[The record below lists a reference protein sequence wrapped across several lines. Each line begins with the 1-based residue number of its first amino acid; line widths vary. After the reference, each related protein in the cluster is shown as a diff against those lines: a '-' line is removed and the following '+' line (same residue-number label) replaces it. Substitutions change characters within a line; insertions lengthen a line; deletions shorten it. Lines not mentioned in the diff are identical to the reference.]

1 MKHSLAILCCLL
13 VLCTALTGSAQDSEF
28 LEPFSSV
35 TRFLEAQ
42 QKATW
47 LFSAVEGDVIS
58 LVLTSTD
65 TLDPVLVLLSPTG
78 ARLYE
83 VDDYT
88 DENKNAVI
96 EAFTIPFS
104 GTYSIE
110 VSGFEQTSGTY
121 NLALYRG
128 YADGYRLNNFVDG
141 EEWQSTTQGEEV
153 FTVKNQSLTLL
164 QTQPQT
170 SLTVTSEAIEALST
184 FYVHASLNVTL
195 TVTQAQA
202 ADWVIGIGLIAMD
215 GSNDLIF
222 QINRL
227 GQWRVVNP
235 NGDHSTN
242 WVEHPALRK
251 DFSQSDLAI
260 LVQQGSVEFFYNGS
274 RVTQLVD
281 AISVPVKPT
290 LNLTS
295 NSDSLVAV
303 AVDEFA
309 MTIPMLVKGERI
321 IPRYVI
327 ISDPVIVARTLE
339 RQGLIA
345 PSGNL
350 LLHVPES
357 SVQAIAPGVSLLQLG
372 RGSTF
377 RTFILNTTVAI
388 NVTAD
393 SIAGCGVFAR
403 GVDDTHYVLAY
414 VDQSGAVG
422 IAERK
427 DMAFL
432 PGVFFERFSPAHT
445 KYSLTLVANE
455 ERILMFVTGRYV
467 GNIPHEAIAGLI
479 GNAVVNFGQNSTSC
493 LFENTWL
500 WSVS

>member
-1 MKHSLAILCCLL
+1 MKFYTL
-13 VLCTALTGSAQDSEF
+13 VLCCIFLLFTTLTGYAQDSEF

-35 TRFLEAQ
+35 TRFLEAG

-110 VSGFEQTSGTY
+110 VSGFEQSSGTY

-128 YADGYRLNNFVDG
+128 YAEGYRLNNLVDG
-141 EEWQSTTQGEEV
+141 EVWQSLTPNASA
-153 FTVKNQSLTLL
+153 FTVENQSLTLI
-164 QTQPQT
+164 QTEPQA
-170 SLTVTSEAIEALST
+170 SLTVMSETVEALST
-184 FYVHASLNVTL
+184 FYAHASL
-195 TVTQAQA
+195 TVTQAQTT
-202 ADWVIGIGLIAMD
+202 DWVIGMGLIATD
-215 GSNDLIF
+215 GTHDLTF
-222 QINRL
+222 QVNRL
-227 GQWRVVNP
+227 GQWRILNP
-235 NGDHSTN
+235 TGDHTTD

-251 DFSQSDLAI
+251 DFPQSDLAI
-260 LVQQGSVEFFYNGS
+260 LVQQGNVEFFYNGS

-281 AISVPVKPT
+281 AITVAVKPT
-290 LNLTS
+290 LHLSS
-295 NSDSLVAV
+295 NSDPLVAV

-309 MTIPMLVKGERI
+309 MTVPLLVKGERM
-321 IPRYVI
+321 IPRYLI
-327 ISDPVIVARTLE
+327 ISDPVIVAKTLE

-345 PSGNL
+345 PNGTL
-350 LLHVPES
+350 LLQVPES
-357 SVQAIAPGVSLLQLG
+357 SAQAIAPGVSLLPLG
-372 RGSTF
+372 RGSSYD
-377 RTFILNTTVAI
+377 RFILNTTVSI

-403 GVDDTHYVLAY
+403 GQDETQYVLAY
-414 VDQSGAVG
+414 IDQTGAVG
-422 IAERK
+422 LAER
-427 DMAFL
+427 MGMEFL
-432 PGVFFERFSPAHT
+432 TGVFLERFSPPNTKHT
-445 KYSLTLVANE
+445 LTLIAND
-455 ERILMFVTGRYV
+455 ERILMYVTGRYM
-467 GNIPHEAIAGLI
+467 GNIPHEAIAGNI
-479 GNAVVNFGQNSTSC
+479 GNAVVNFGENSTSC

-500 WSVS
+500 WSVE